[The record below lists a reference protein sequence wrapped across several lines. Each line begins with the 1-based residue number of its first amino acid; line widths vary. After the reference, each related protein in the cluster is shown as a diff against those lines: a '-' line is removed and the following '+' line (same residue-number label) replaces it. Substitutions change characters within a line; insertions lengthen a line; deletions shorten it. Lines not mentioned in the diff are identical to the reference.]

1 MDVMGTV
8 GERKNSRAGQETRDR
23 ILDAALETVRAEGLV
38 GTSAR
43 AIARNGDF
51 NQALVFYHFGSIEEL
66 LLAALQRA
74 NDRRMNRYRSRL
86 EGCGS
91 LPDLVAVATD
101 LHCSDDTDPDHMAL
115 TAIVAGWSASS
126 DVGKRIVEILRP
138 WDDLVE
144 GALQRSLAGT
154 PLGQLVPTGDLAHA
168 VSCLFLGI
176 EMMNRLDPA
185 DRRAESLFESLAA
198 AAELSGPFLQTMR
211 SSAPTR

>member
-1 MDVMGTV
+1 MGTV

-43 AIARNGDF
+43 AIARTGDF

-74 NDRRMNRYRSRL
+74 NDRRMDRYRSRL
-86 EGCGS
+86 ESCGS
-91 LPDLVAVATD
+91 LADVVAVAVD
-101 LHCSDDTDPDHMAL
+101 LHCSDANDTDHMAL

-126 DVGKRIVEILRP
+126 DVGKRIVEILQP

-144 GALQRSLAGT
+144 GALRRSLDGT
-154 PLGQLVPTGDLAHA
+154 PIGQLVPTGDLAHA

-198 AAELSGPFLQTMR
+198 AAELSGPFLEAMR
-211 SSAPTR
+211 SNAEAR

>member
-1 MDVMGTV
+1 MVSMGTI

-23 ILDAALETVRAEGLV
+23 ILDAALDTVRAEGLV

-43 AIARNGDF
+43 AIARAGDF

-74 NDRRMNRYRSRL
+74 NDRRVDRYRTRL
-86 EGCGS
+86 ETVGT
-91 LPDLVAVATD
+91 LADLVTVAVD
-101 LHCSDDTDPDHMAL
+101 LHGGDEHDPDHTAL

-144 GALQRSLAGT
+144 AALQRSLAGT
-154 PLGQLVPTGDLAHA
+154 PLAQMVPTGDLAHA

-176 EMMNRLDPA
+176 EMMNRLDPDDA
-185 DRRAESLFESLAA
+185 RAESLFGALAA
-198 AAELSGPFLQTMR
+198 AAELSRPFLEVMR
-211 SSAPTR
+211 SSAPAH